1 MTALFRHLGPSW
13 REEVADAAAANV
25 GVLGDTFFTTSD
37 HRVRFTSSPGVS
49 IIFELNNATETEALI
64 VLEETNA
71 FKDMITDSA
80 GVESFITSVGA
91 TDTKLASFSNA
102 VLLAMIAASHT
113 NSDTGT
119 NSLTYEINT
128 TGFKVTLDTANIPAN
143 LIFDLNRLFRHIE
156 AIIPVQDHESIM
168 FSITDETSPSQIN
181 AFFPFLI
188 SATSFFFQFTP
199 TVISND
205 PFKAY
210 NDSNVDEDDC
220 WLSAQDPAG
229 VPQALALDF
238 NFGNEKRI
246 DRYRFLTRNTG
257 GQQNEPQDWTF
268 SGSNATSPDINAD
281 GEWTELDSRTGEPDL
296 GQNTLSALFDFTNAI
311 SFRHYRFKFTQS
323 NGNRVAIA
331 NMQLFDS
338 ATQLVDQPA
347 LFQSSNLS
355 NPVPH
360 LYDKTQDKI
369 FSLLDGVEV
378 T

>member
-13 REEVADAAAANV
+13 REEVADAAAANI

-37 HRVRFTSSPGVS
+37 HRVRFTSSPGVA

-64 VLEETNA
+64 VGEETNA
-71 FKDMITDSA
+71 FNGMVTDSA
-80 GVESFITSVGA
+80 GVEAYITSVDA

-143 LIFDLNRLFRHIE
+143 LLFDLNRLFRHIE

-168 FSITDETSPSQIN
+168 FSITDETSPSQTN
-181 AFFPFLI
+181 STTPFTI
-188 SATSFFFQFTP
+188 SATSFFFGMF
-199 TVISND
+199 VSND

-210 NDSNVDEDDC
+210 NDSNIDDEDC
-220 WLSAQDPAG
+220 WLSAQDP
-229 VPQALALDF
+229 VSVSQALALDF
-238 NFGNEKRI
+238 GASNEKRI
-246 DRYRFLTRNTG
+246 DRYRFLSRNTG

-268 SGSNATSPDINAD
+268 GGSNAVSPDINAD

-296 GQNTLSALFDFTNAI
+296 GQNALSELFTFTNSI

-323 NGNRVAIA
+323 NGNRIAIA

-338 ATQLVDQPA
+338 ATQLVDQNA
-347 LFQSSNLS
+347 LFQSSNVS